1 MMRNFPHVLALLVLA
16 IPAITAGAQGV
27 PAIPAERQVDTLSR
41 SPRAQALLAEP
52 TSPMADVVSRFVA
65 DRGVLLRRYDVSYAA
80 ERRDRMRA
88 FYQGW
93 RRQLGDIDFAALSQE
108 ARIDYLLLDNRIV
121 HELALLDREAREA
134 TELSPLMPFADTVAQ
149 LQLARRRHESID
161 PAAAARS
168 LDMLARVI
176 DRTRRGVERAIRDT
190 SASAGPVTLASGSG
204 ARAGDEVPRIARPT
218 PIVAFRSLAALEDLR
233 RTLEEW
239 HGFYAGYDPMFT
251 WWTTEPYRKADSTLK
266 AYAKF
271 MRETVVGIKPG
282 QREPIIADRI
292 GAEGL
297 AAGLRHEML
306 PYSPEEMVRIAE
318 REFAWSEGEMKKAS
332 RAMGFGDD
340 WKAALE
346 KVKTLHVEPGRQIDL
361 ARDLA
366 REAVEFVESR
376 DLVTIPP
383 LAKEVWRMEMLSPER
398 QRVAPFFLG
407 GEVLLVAFP
416 TEEMPQDE
424 KLMSLR
430 GNNRHF
436 SRAVVHH
443 ELIPG
448 HHLQGFMAQR
458 YQEHR
463 NAFRT
468 PFNTE
473 GWALYW
479 EMLLWDL
486 DFPQSPED
494 RVGMLFWRMHRSA
507 RIIFSL
513 RNHLGTMT
521 PQEAID
527 FLVDRVGHE
536 RANAEA
542 EVRRSFN
549 GTYPPLYQVA
559 YMLGGLQFRA
569 LHQEL
574 VGSGRMTNRE
584 FHDAILQSGP
594 IPVELVRARLTG
606 APLTRDH
613 RASWRF
619 AGF

>member
-1 MMRNFPHVLALLVLA
+1 MV
-16 IPAITAGAQGV
+16 
-27 PAIPAERQVDTLSR
+27 
-41 SPRAQALLAEP
+41 
-52 TSPMADVVSRFVA
+52 DVVARYVA
-65 DRGVLLRRYDVSYAA
+65 DRGALLRRFDVEYSA
-80 ERRDRMRA
+80 ERRSRLRD
-88 FYQGW
+88 FHDGW
-93 RRQLGDIDFAALSQE
+93 RAQLRGIDFAALTHE
-108 ARIDYLLLDNRIV
+108 GKLDYVLLDNRLR
-121 HELALLDREAREA
+121 HELALLDREEREARELA
-134 TELSPLMPFADTVAQ
+134 PLMPFADTIAA
-149 LQLARRRHESID
+149 LQLARRRMEPLD
-161 PAAAARS
+161 PASAARR
-168 LDMLARVI
+168 LDALVAEVG
-176 DRTRRGVERAIRDT
+176 RTRESLERAMRDST
-190 SASAGPVTLASGSG
+190 SRT
-204 ARAGDEVPRIARPT
+204 RPT
-218 PIVAFRSLAALEDLR
+218 PVVAYRSLAALDAAR
-233 RTLEEW
+233 GTLEEW
-239 HGFYAGYDPMFT
+239 HDFYAGYDPMFT
-251 WWTTEPYRKADSTLK
+251 WWTASPYARADSALRSYTK
-266 AYAKF
+266 YV
-271 MRETVVGIKPG
+271 RESVVGMRPG
-282 QREPIIADRI
+282 QREPIIADLI

-297 AAGLRHEML
+297 AADLRHEML
-306 PYSPEEMVRIAE
+306 PYSPDEMIAIAE
-318 REFAWSEGEMKKAS
+318 REFAWSETEMKKAA
-332 RAMGFGDD
+332 RGMGFGDD

-346 KVKTLHVEPGRQIDL
+346 KVKTLHVEPGQQPE
-361 ARDLA
+361 LA
-366 REAVEFVESR
+366 RELAAEAVAFVEDR
-376 DLVTIPP
+376 ALVTVPP

-416 TEEMPQDE
+416 TDEMPQDE

-468 PFNTE
+468 PFHTE

-479 EMLLWDL
+479 EMLLWDEG
-486 DFPQSPED
+486 FARSPED

-507 RIIFSL
+507 RIMFSL

-569 LHQEL
+569 LHAEL
-574 VGSGRMTNRE
+574 VKSGRMTNRD
-584 FHDAILQSGP
+584 FHDAILQGGP
-594 IPVELVRARLTG
+594 IPVELVRARLLG
-606 APLTRDH
+606 LPLSRDYQ
-613 RASWRF
+613 ASWRF
-619 AGF
+619 ADR